1 MPKADL
7 IFSGSE
13 TEKLVEFTIDESVV
27 RKKLDKL
34 RSDRAAGAD
43 DLSPRILK
51 EIKDAICRP
60 LAKP

>member
-13 TEKLVEFTIDESVV
+13 IEKLMEFTIDESVV

-34 RSDRAAGAD
+34 RSDKAAGG
-43 DLSPRILK
+43 
-51 EIKDAICRP
+51 E
-60 LAKP
+60 